1 MKKILFC
8 ASFFAILFILACGD
22 SGDTTGLQAPNTSY
36 LSSAEDEPSDFD
48 SFSSSDFEVSSS
60 SKEQTGSEYDAETKI
75 LTDLRDGKTY
85 RTVDIGSQT
94 WMAENLNFQTK
105 NSYCYDKK
113 ASNCEKYG
121 RLYTWAAAMDS
132 AGQWSLNGA
141 GCGYDKT
148 CSAVLPVRGVCPYG
162 WHLPSYRELLTL
174 IEATGGKSDAPARL
188 KADSGWCCNGNG
200 TDDYAFTA
208 LPAGDRESD
217 GDYDDI
223 RDNAFFW
230 SSTESGNLA
239 HTLFLSSFDITLTVF
254 NTFFKDNGFSVRC
267 LKDTPNK
274 KSSSSTTVESSSST
288 ATEHV
293 EVTTGT
299 FTDKRDNQTYKTV
312 IIDRQMWM
320 AQNLNYETEKSFC
333 YNNDP
338 ANCEKYGR
346 LYTWGAAMDSAGKWS
361 YNGKNCG
368 YRNWNCSPTYPVR
381 GICPEGWHLP
391 DTTEFNRL
399 FFAIGK
405 RAVIGKM
412 LKSTSDW
419 NSGSEGLDSYS
430 FSMLPSGYKLYNPDH
445 YGGEG
450 GYAYLWS
457 SFEAYIA
464 YFDSRDKVEIL
475 DFGKDKAF
483 SVRCLKEVPI
493 ELLSSSS
500 DDVESS
506 SSSEDFESSS
516 SAEYVESS
524 SSAEDVDSSS
534 SAEDVESSSSAE
546 DVESSSSAEDVESS
560 SSAEDAESSSS
571 AEDVDSSSSE
581 NGEIITGTSSS
592 QAD

>member
-1 MKKILFC
+1 MKKKLFC
-8 ASFFAILFILACGD
+8 VSFFAMLFILACGD
-22 SGDTTGLQAPNTSY
+22 SGDTTGLQDPNASD
-36 LSSAEDEPSDFD
+36 LSSAEEESSSSEFFSD
-48 SFSSSDFEVSSS
+48 SDFEVSSS

-94 WMAENLNFQTK
+94 WMAENLNFKAPK

-132 AGQWSLNGA
+132 AGEWSLNGK
-141 GCGYDKT
+141 GCGYGKT
-148 CSAVLPVRGVCPYG
+148 CSAVWPVRGVCPYG

-174 IEATGGKSDAPARL
+174 IETAGGKSDAPARL
-188 KADSGWCCNGNG
+188 KADSGWCCHGNG
-200 TDDYAFTA
+200 TDNYAFTA

-223 RDNAFFW
+223 EDNAFFW
-230 SSTESGNLA
+230 CSTESGNLA
-239 HTLFLSSFDITLTVF
+239 DALFLSSFDITLTIF

-274 KSSSSTTVESSSST
+274 NSSSTSVESSSSM

-312 IIDRQMWM
+312 IINRQMWM
-320 AQNLNYETEKSFC
+320 AQNLNYETAKSFC

-346 LYTWGAAMDSAGKWS
+346 LYTWSAAMDSAGKWS
-361 YNGKNCG
+361 YNGKDCG
-368 YRNWNCSPTYPVR
+368 YKTWKCSPTYPVR
-381 GICPEGWHLP
+381 GVCPEGWHLP
-391 DTTEFNRL
+391 DTTEFSWL
-399 FFAIGK
+399 FLAVGK
-405 RAVIGKM
+405 RTVAGKM
-412 LKSTSDW
+412 LKSASGW

-430 FSMLPSGYKLYNPDH
+430 FSVLPSGYKLDKSDQ

-464 YFDSRDKVEIL
+464 NFDSRDKAEIQN
-475 DFGKDKAF
+475 FGGEMAF

-500 DDVESS
+500 DDVKSSSSSEYFEFSSSSEEVESSSSTEDIESS
-506 SSSEDFESSS
+506 SSSED
-516 SAEYVESS
+516 VESS
-524 SSAEDVDSSS
+524 SSAEDI
-534 SAEDVESSSSAE
+534 ESSSSAE
-546 DVESSSSAEDVESS
+546 DVESSSSVEDIESSSSAEGIESS
-560 SSAEDAESSSS
+560 SSAED
-571 AEDVDSSSSE
+571 
-581 NGEIITGTSSS
+581 
-592 QAD
+592 